1 MFNDIHSPI
10 SGNTCHGKK
19 ELKKQKETATK
30 LAAHG
35 TKNIRAWF
43 TAPRPKQAPAE
54 TEIFTEEP
62 LIRSEAEN
70 LNTAETPS
78 QTGNRYL

>member
-1 MFNDIHSPI
+1 M
-10 SGNTCHGKK
+10 SGDTCHGKK
-19 ELKKQKETATK
+19 EFKKQKEAATK
-30 LAAHG
+30 LAAYG

-43 TAPRPKQAPAE
+43 TAPRPKQIPGE